1 MIWRHFFKLLGVAFI
16 VLFVAAVSIR
26 LSMHAVDAWG
36 EGVVIAFWLGAIIG
50 HLFRAIV
57 VK

>member
-1 MIWRHFFKLLGVAFI
+1 MWRHFFKLLGLAFV
-16 VLFVAAVSIR
+16 VLFVAAVVVR
-26 LSMHAVDAWG
+26 LSMHAVEACG
-36 EGVVIAFWLGAIIG
+36 SGVVIAFWLGAISG

>member
-1 MIWRHFFKLLGVAFI
+1 MIWRYFFKLLGVAFI

-50 HLFRAIV
+50 HLFRGAFNN
-57 VK
+57 